1 MGDPSKGIDNFANM
15 ENNND
20 WFISEAECVESLDA
34 LDEIFDKSTDE
45 GSNISQLIDDDVEVD
60 SEDRGNSLALFNR
73 QVTEECDRA
82 IQVLKRK
89 YISPQHSVVD
99 LSPKLQAVTISPR
112 KLTKRRLF
120 QDSGIE
126 EDEVENSIEQVPLQ
140 TETEVETELENVAGK
155 NGASIANL
163 NLLKSNNRKATAYA
177 MFKEYFGAPY
187 NELIRN
193 YKSDK
198 TCSDNWIIVVFNVM
212 DEVLEASKYTL
223 QQHCNFLQVI
233 ISGFSALYLV
243 EFKTGKSRE
252 TVINLICSLMNIQ
265 TWQILCDPP
274 KIRSV
279 PAALFFY
286 KKSIANSCYMYGA
299 FPTWL
304 AQQTLVNHQFA
315 AAADSFQLSKMVQWA
330 YDNEYT
336 EEPEIAYNYALCADS
351 DSNAAAFLN
360 SNSQVKYVRDC
371 SLMVKLYRR
380 QEMRNMS
387 MADWIFNCCDRC
399 KEDGDWK
406 TIARFLK
413 YQSVNFIEF
422 LIILKTFLKCIP
434 KKNCLVIYGPPDT
447 GKSYFA
453 FSFMRFIRGKVV
465 SYVNRSSQFWLQPL
479 LDTKVG
485 FMDDVT
491 YPAWQYMDYNMRNAL
506 DGNSMSIDAKHKAPQ
521 QFKLP
526 PLIVTTNLD
535 VKAEQSLIYLHSRVQ
550 CIHFPNKM
558 LFDDNGEPLF
568 RITDVE
574 WKCFFRKF
582 ATQLDLQEEEGDG
595 EPRVTDRAFRCTAR
609 DANES
614 L

>member
-1 MGDPSKGIDNFANM
+1 MADPNKGIDNFENL

-20 WFISEAECVESLDA
+20 WFLREAECVDSLEA
-34 LDEIFDKSTDE
+34 LEDIFDRSTDE

-60 SEDRGNSLALFNR
+60 AEDRGNFLALYNR
-73 QVTEECDRA
+73 QITEECDRA

-89 YISPQHSVVD
+89 YTSPQHSVVD

-112 KLTKRRLF
+112 KVSKRKLF

-126 EDEVENSIEQVPLQ
+126 EDEVENSVEQVP
-140 TETEVETELENVAGK
+140 ETVETEGEIENVAGK
-155 NGASIANL
+155 DGALVANL
-163 NLLKSNNRKATAYA
+163 NLLKSNNRKATALA

-198 TCSDNWIIVVFNVM
+198 TCSDNWVIVVFNAM
-212 DEVLEASKYTL
+212 DEIIEASKYTL
-223 QQHCNFLQVI
+223 QQHCKFLQVI
-233 ISGFSALYLV
+233 VSGFSALYLV
-243 EFKTGKSRE
+243 EFKSGKSRE
-252 TVINLICSLMNIQ
+252 TVINLICSLMNLQ
-265 TWQILCDPP
+265 SWQVMCDPP
-274 KIRSV
+274 KLKSV
-279 PAALFFY
+279 PAALYFY
-286 KKSIANSCYMYGA
+286 KKSIANACYMFGT
-299 FPTWL
+299 FPPWL
-304 AQQTLVNHQFA
+304 AQQTLVNHQMA
-315 AAADSFQLSKMVQWA
+315 STAESFQLSKMVQWA
-330 YDNEYT
+330 YDNELT
-336 EEPEIAYNYALCADS
+336 EEPEIAYNYALCADT
-351 DSNAAAFLN
+351 DTNAAAFLN

-380 QEMRNMS
+380 QEMRNMT
-387 MADWIFNCCDRC
+387 MPEWIFSCCDKC
-399 KEDGDWK
+399 KEEGDWK
-406 TIARFLK
+406 PIARFLK
-413 YQSVNFIEF
+413 YQQVNFIDF
-422 LIILKTFLKCIP
+422 LIKFKTFLKCIP
-434 KKNCLVIYGPPDT
+434 KRNCLVFYGPPDT

-465 SYVNRSSQFWLQPL
+465 SFLNRGSQFWLQPL

-485 FMDDVT
+485 FMDDAT

-506 DGNSMSIDAKHKAPQ
+506 DGNLMSIDAKHRAPQ

-535 VKAEQSLIYLHSRVQ
+535 VKAEQSLMYLHSRLQ
-550 CIHFPNKM
+550 CINFPNKM
-558 LFDDNGEPLF
+558 LFSDDNEPLY

-574 WKCFFRKF
+574 WTCFFRKF
-582 ATQLDLQEEEGDG
+582 ARQLDLQEDEGDG

-609 DANES
+609 DANDT